1 MRSGSAE
8 LLPVVCFN
16 SCSQCA
22 VECEGSLDAAGVCGG
37 DCTEDLDGDGICDDI
52 DPCIGIYDV
61 CGVCNGPGAIYECGC
76 DGIPM
81 GQCDCVGNY
90 WDFNQNGVCDNLET
104 YGCTYPGAINFLD
117 SATTDDGSCIFPC
130 TGDLN
135 GDGAVGVQD
144 LLGLLATYDNS
155 CVYGCTDPGA
165 CNFNPLANGD
175 DNSCLYED
183 GLGVCGG
190 DCVGDEDG
198 DGICDDVDPCVGQFD
213 ECGVCNGP
221 GPTQIVIEDITIL
234 YDSVYLPQLD
244 EWYVYEFGA
253 DTTYSFTCANS
264 FENCGDD
271 FGYLGYDYATVQIG
285 NQCWFAENCRHLE
298 SVSPPEM
305 GSEQDFAAH
314 AYVANYYGDD
324 LNEAL
329 AMPEYSLYG
338 ALYNYYAVEEW
349 DLCPTGWSV
358 PTHNDWIELESFA
371 GKPDSLL
378 YALEGN
384 TIDVWPTESLIDDVE
399 WSGSNELGFSLRPAG
414 IRASYDTTSIS
425 AQTFVS
431 VGGSIFLWSSTVNSE
446 GSGGTARYWE
456 LGGNQ
461 AAVWPKD
468 QGYSV
473 RCIKDSE

>member
-1 MRSGSAE
+1 MSR
-8 LLPVVCFN
+8 
-16 SCSQCA
+16 
-22 VECEGSLDAAGVCGG
+22 
-37 DCTEDLDGDGICDDI
+37 T
-52 DPCIGIYDV
+52 
-61 CGVCNGPGAIYECGC
+61 
-76 DGIPM
+76 
-81 GQCDCVGNY
+81 
-90 WDFNQNGVCDNLET
+90 
-104 YGCTYPGAINFLD
+104 
-117 SATTDDGSCIFPC
+117 
-130 TGDLN
+130 
-135 GDGAVGVQD
+135 
-144 LLGLLATYDNS
+144 
-155 CVYGCTDPGA
+155 
-165 CNFNPLANGD
+165 
-175 DNSCLYED
+175 
-183 GLGVCGG
+183 
-190 DCVGDEDG
+190 
-198 DGICDDVDPCVGQFD
+198 
-213 ECGVCNGP
+213 
-221 GPTQIVIEDITIL
+221 
-234 YDSVYLPQLD
+234 
-244 EWYVYEFGA
+244 
-253 DTTYSFTCANS
+253 
-264 FENCGDD
+264 
-271 FGYLGYDYATVQIG
+271 
-285 NQCWFAENCRHLE
+285 
-298 SVSPPEM
+298 
-305 GSEQDFAAH
+305 AAH

-446 GSGGTARYWE
+446 GSGVYRRYWE

-461 AAVWPKD
+461 AAVRPKD